1 MENWQ
6 GALENWHGSKDW
18 MHLTVDCNLYKK
30 LYMKYYQNG
39 QEEKMNY
46 LQRKLAYFFHD
57 CLEKELHKVLI
68 EKCNK
73 WAEEGK
79 DEEIYRAAFIAGKAK
94 GLRDKVQ
101 IC

>member
-1 MENWQ
+1 MWKKHSRNLEKLKASIEGIQ
-6 GALENWHGSKDW
+6 GTSDNLEQ
-18 MHLTVDCNLYKK
+18 LTQWRIGKVHWRIGMAPILNVDCNLYKK

-46 LQRKLAYFFHD
+46 LQHKLAVAFHD

-73 WAEEGK
+73 WA
-79 DEEIYRAAFIAGKAK
+79 
-94 GLRDKVQ
+94 
-101 IC
+101 